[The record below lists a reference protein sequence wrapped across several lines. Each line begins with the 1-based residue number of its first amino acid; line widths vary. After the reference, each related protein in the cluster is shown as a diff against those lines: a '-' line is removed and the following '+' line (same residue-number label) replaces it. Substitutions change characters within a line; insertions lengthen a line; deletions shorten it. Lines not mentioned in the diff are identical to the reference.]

1 MREKYINE
9 LRQFCPVHFFMPCT
23 FQTLFFSDEGFVA
36 RCSSCGH
43 FHVAFMSF
51 MFIMPETAF
60 SELHRETMFRV
71 KEGDFAFSE
80 NSKSVMIPTHTKSAF
95 IMLTRNELL
104 LFSRM
109 MEEADN
115 EYRALSMIRL
125 FNNSAEY
132 DGDGLQ

>member
-1 MREKYINE
+1 M
-9 LRQFCPVHFFMPCT
+9 
-23 FQTLFFSDEGFVA
+23 
-36 RCSSCGH
+36 
-43 FHVAFMSF
+43 AFMSF
-51 MFIMPETAF
+51 MFIIPEPAF
-60 SELHRETMFRV
+60 NELHRETMFRV
-71 KEGDFAFSE
+71 READFSFSE
-80 NSKSVMIPTHTKSAF
+80 NSKSVMIPTHTKTAF

-115 EYRALSMIRL
+115 EYRALSMISL